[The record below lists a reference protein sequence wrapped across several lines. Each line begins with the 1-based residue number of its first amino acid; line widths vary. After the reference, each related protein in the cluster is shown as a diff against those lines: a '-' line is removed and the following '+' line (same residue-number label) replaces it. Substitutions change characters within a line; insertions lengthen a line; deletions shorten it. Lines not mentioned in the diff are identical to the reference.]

1 MGHRF
6 PQPWARDRRPYRRRR
21 HQMSLYDLRNIAEAA
36 TPGPWEATTS
46 EVTMNDRSLWRIGDP
61 HRPHVAQSVMRQA
74 DAEFFATFDPQR
86 VLELLAR
93 LAAVEELHQPV
104 ETPGCD
110 NPACCDTTPLCG
122 KCVTPWPCDTIK

>member
-74 DAEFFATFDPQR
+74 DAEFFATFNPQK
-86 VLELLAR
+86 VLELLDRIEQLQAVVRDRPLAR
-93 LAAVEELHQPV
+93 LAAVEKLHQPV
-104 ETPGCD
+104 EIEPS
-110 NPACCDTTPLCG
+110 
-122 KCVTPWPCDTIK
+122 